1 MKILILLIISLIANV
16 WFSFAVIRLE
26 KFHYSTQIGV
36 CSERVLID
44 GQKFIRTYD
53 DVDMYECLS
62 KSEPRTSDLWNLL
75 YGLKIL

>member
-1 MKILILLIISLIANV
+1 MKISLLLVVSLIVNI
-16 WFSFAVIRLE
+16 WFSFVIIRLE
-26 KFHYSTQIGV
+26 KFHYSTQIGI
-36 CSERVLID
+36 CSERTLVD
-44 GQKFIRTYD
+44 GKKFIRTYD